1 MRATRLFALL
11 AVTGALIAVPLQ
23 QTATAAVDRDHVIY
37 WNEQLRDAFRRLT
50 GDAAAPTRLARAA
63 AMVHGA
69 IYDAANSAKCVRA
82 VACLGPKYLIQVPIR
97 AGSSPDVDTAI
108 DHAAFNTLK
117 DLWPSLDFKPAFD
130 AAQAAVSPDVTPV
143 QRADG
148 AAIGS
153 QAATAMLQARAGD
166 GSADATPYLPS
177 TQAGFWRPT
186 GSGPALTP
194 NWGRV
199 RPFSLISGDQ
209 FRPALP
215 GGSTTITMPELLAGD
230 AYAAQVNEVKR
241 LGATGSTS
249 RTPDETKAAFF
260 WANDVD
266 GTYKPVGQIFANTHT
281 IAKQK
286 QMQVSGTAKLFALLS
301 FALADA
307 AVASWD
313 AKYLTGIDLWRP
325 ESAITLD
332 GDNNPQTIQDPLWTP
347 LSKTRSG
354 TPFSPPFPAYISG
367 HATFAGAWSRVMA
380 FWFFGDV
387 LTFDAGT
394 EDPNAQGVIRRFTSF
409 SAAARE
415 NALSRVWLGVHYS
428 WDATEG
434 LSTGGKVADHTTA
447 SYLGVNTA
455 ADWVF
460 FGNRYN
466 QDTCPAQGAKLL
478 AEHRWTQYRCEV
490 LSDGAT
496 FQLLVK

>member
-1 MRATRLFALL
+1 MFAARLLALL
-11 AVTGALIAVPLQ
+11 AVAGALVSAPLQ
-23 QTATAAVDRDHVIY
+23 QPATAAVDRDHVIY

-50 GDAAAPTRLARAA
+50 GEAAAPTYLARAA

-69 IYDAANSAKCVRA
+69 IYDATNSVKCVRT
-82 VACLGPKYLIQVPIR
+82 VSCLGPKYLIQVPVR
-97 AGSSPDVDTAI
+97 AGSTPDVDTAI
-108 DHAAFNTLK
+108 DYAAFNTLK
-117 DLWPSLDFKPAFD
+117 DIWPNLDFKPAFD
-130 AAQAAVSPDVTPV
+130 AAQAAISPDVTQV
-143 QRADG
+143 QRTDG

-153 QAATAMLQARAGD
+153 QAASAMLQARGGD
-166 GSADATPYLPS
+166 GSTDATTYLPS
-177 TQAGFWRPT
+177 TVAGFWRPT
-186 GSGPALTP
+186 GSGPPLAP
-194 NWGRV
+194 NWGKV
-199 RPFSLISGDQ
+199 RPFVLTSGSQ
-209 FRPALP
+209 FRPPLP
-215 GGSTTITMPELLAGD
+215 GGFTTMADLLTSD

-241 LGATGSTS
+241 LGATSSTA

-266 GTYKPVGQIFANTHT
+266 ATYKPIGQIFANTHT

-307 AVASWD
+307 SVAAWD
-313 AKYLTGIDLWRP
+313 AKYLTDIDLWRP

-332 GDNNPQTIQDPLWTP
+332 GDNNAQTIQDPLWTP
-347 LSKTRSG
+347 LSKTRTG
-354 TPFSPPFPAYISG
+354 TPFSPPFPSYISG
-367 HATFAGAWSRVMA
+367 HATFAGAWSRIMS
-380 FWFFGDV
+380 FWFFGDT

-415 NALSRVWLGVHYS
+415 NALSRVWLGVHYP

-447 SYLGVNTA
+447 NYLGVNTA
-455 ADWVF
+455 VTWVP
-460 FGNRYN
+460 FGNQYN
-466 QDTCPAQGAKLL
+466 QDTCPVQGAKLV

-496 FQLLVK
+496 FQLMVK